1 MATPPT
7 PNEKR
12 IGPIAYAE
20 ITDKSGRAT
29 DFFARQWRNLVD
41 LVQSVVKVQNDINT
55 VDGAL
60 AALLARTI
68 GGTAGQILPLPA
80 ALSAGNITLSLADTA
95 VSPGSYTS
103 SNITVDA
110 KGRLTSAASGSG
122 GGILVE
128 DEGTSIVA
136 AATAL
141 NFAGAGVLVT
151 NAGGNKALVTI
162 PGGGGG
168 GAWVLV
174 EDFTVASPIATRTV
188 TGLSAYDDIM
198 VVCIDMTRSVSAAT
212 ALVVSVDNGATFFS
226 GASDYTRFVGS
237 GAADPEPNVNL
248 HTTASSAARSGMQTV
263 FGCKLTG
270 PKIISGSNSDNYLF
284 VGSTSPIDAIRFV
297 SNSGSG
303 NMTGGRLLTYGR

>member
-1 MATPPT
+1 
-7 PNEKR
+7 
-12 IGPIAYAE
+12 
-20 ITDKSGRAT
+20 
-29 DFFARQWRNLVD
+29 
-41 LVQSVVKVQNDINT
+41 
-55 VDGAL
+55 
-60 AALLARTI
+60 
-68 GGTAGQILPLPA
+68 
-80 ALSAGNITLSLADTA
+80 LSAGNITLSLADTA

-110 KGRLTSAASGSG
+110 KGRLTSAANGSG
-122 GGILVE
+122 GGSILVE

-151 NAGGNKALVTI
+151 DAGGNKALVTI

-174 EDFTVASPIATRTV
+174 QDFTVASPIATHTV

-198 VVCIDMTRSVSAAT
+198 VVCISITRSVSAIT

-226 GASDYTRFVGS
+226 GASDYTRFVAG
-237 GAADPEPNVNL
+237 GATTTESSALL
-248 HTTASSAARSGMQTV
+248 HTTSLSTARSGVQTV

-270 PKIISGSNSDNYLF
+270 PKIISGSNSDHYLF

-297 SNSGSG
+297 SSNGLG

>member
-110 KGRLTSAASGSG
+110 KGRLTSAANGS
-122 GGILVE
+122 
-128 DEGTSIVA
+128 
-136 AATAL
+136 
-141 NFAGAGVLVT
+141 
-151 NAGGNKALVTI
+151 
-162 PGGGGG
+162 GGG

-237 GAADPEPNVNL
+237 GATDPEPNVNL